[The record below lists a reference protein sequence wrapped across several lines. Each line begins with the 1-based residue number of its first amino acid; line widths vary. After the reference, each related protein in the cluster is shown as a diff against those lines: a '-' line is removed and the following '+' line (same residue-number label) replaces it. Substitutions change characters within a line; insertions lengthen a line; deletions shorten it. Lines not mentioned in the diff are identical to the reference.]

1 MAMVESAVRRVFGAL
16 QAVDGN
22 TGLPLT
28 RPLHAEAANARLV
41 RNRLN
46 LYVLTQVDGLQ
57 EYAQAFETLPVVPP
71 QQVTVTLSDPA
82 GHYFPAQV
90 VVDLPRDPD
99 PANEANEDSLFRPVQ
114 MSLYPTPN
122 YGPFPGSA
130 MVRVRAVALGSNDP
144 LPGAVVRVLRDTDG
158 DDIEEVIGR
167 GLTGWI
173 GRTQGEALVPLFGVP
188 AAAAD
193 TSNNGGPGGGPGG
206 GGPGGPVI
214 ITEFP
219 ASVEIIYDPVFDPE
233 TDIPDLDDIES
244 RQNALPGAQAEIFI
258 ASGRETSVTVAV
270 DIS

>member
-1 MAMVESAVRRVFGAL
+1 MVESAVRRIFGAL
-16 QAVDGN
+16 QAVDGS
-22 TGLPLT
+22 TGLPLS
-28 RPLHAEAANARLV
+28 RPLHVEADNARLV
-41 RNRLN
+41 RNRLG
-46 LYVLTQVDGLQ
+46 LYVLTQVNGLQ
-57 EYAQAFETLPVVPP
+57 EYAQAFETLPVVPL

-82 GHYFPAQV
+82 GHYFPAQA

-114 MSLYPTPN
+114 VSLYPTPN

-130 MVRVRAVALGSNDP
+130 MVRVRAVALETGDP
-144 LPGAVVRVLRDTDG
+144 LPGAVVRVLRDTDW

-173 GRTQGEALVPLFGVP
+173 DRTQGEALVPLFGVP

-193 TSNNGGPGGGPGG
+193 TSNNGGPPGGPPGQ
-206 GGPGGPVI
+206 GGPVI

-219 ASVEIIYDPVFDPE
+219 ASVEIIYDPAFDPE

-244 RQNALPGAQAEIFI
+244 RQNTLPGAQAEIII